1 MPVNILDDTI
11 ASHDSKRRSIATKVN
26 QGWSKNDTMLHFV
39 PHGYVKTIKV
49 KQDQSI
55 HIIIYLLLYE
65 LVFICTLYADHTMVY
80 IAIL

>member
-26 QGWSKNDTMLHFV
+26 QGWTKNDTMLHFV

-49 KQDQSI
+49 KQSI
-55 HIIIYLLLYE
+55 HIIIYLLLNE